1 MEIILS
7 TISNIR
13 IADVVDVI
21 VVAFFVYKILQFIKE
36 TRAEQL
42 VKGLLLLLFV
52 TRISDML
59 KLYTVFWI
67 LKNTMTLGMIALIIV
82 FQPELRRALEYLGR
96 GKFFSKYF
104 VEVEKDSIEDI
115 KNAITNAITYF
126 KQKRIGSLIII
137 ERETGIGDVAESG
150 SKLNANISEELLINL
165 FNVNAP
171 LHDGAVIIRGDKLL
185 AAGCVLPLSNNKNLS
200 KQLGTRHRAGIGITE
215 NSDSIAIIV
224 SEETG
229 DISVAMDGKLSRFL
243 DVKSVE
249 RIITNIYDRKE
260 KKENYFMTL
269 MRKFWRKEN
278 E

>member
-1 MEIILS
+1 METILS

-13 IADVVDVI
+13 IVDVI
-21 VVAFFVYKILQFIKE
+21 DVTVVAFFVYKILQFIKE

-42 VKGLLLLLFV
+42 VKGLLLLLFL
-52 TRISDML
+52 TRISDWL

-67 LKNTMTLGMIALIIV
+67 LKNTMTLGVIALIIV

-104 VEVEKDSIEDI
+104 VEVEKDTVKEI
-115 KNAITNAITYF
+115 KSAITNAITHF
-126 KQKRIGSLIII
+126 KQRRIGSLIII

-150 SKLNANISEELLINL
+150 SIINAHISEELLINI

-185 AAGCVLPLSNNKNLS
+185 AAGCVLPLSGNKNLS

-215 NSDSIAIIV
+215 NSDAIAIIV

-249 RIITNIYDRKE
+249 RIITNIYEKKE
-260 KKENYFMTL
+260 KKENYFIKL
-269 MRKFWRKEN
+269 MHKFWRKEN